1 MRCQCSPAYLCFHVM
16 MGAILIAAMIS
27 FGGSGRAAEAM
38 KPLVDS
44 SDRLVL
50 VGPTM
55 IERMQ
60 RYGYLDTLLA
70 QRTAGKIATRNLG
83 WSGDTVFGISRAV
96 FGTQE
101 VGFNRLVN
109 DVVQAK
115 PTVILLAYGR
125 NEALEGRIGEAVF
138 EKQYRLLASTL
149 VEKTKARLILL
160 QPRRVEWQGPPLPA
174 PAKWNGNLDR
184 YRNIIRRIANDID
197 ATLIESTA
205 TDDWTITRNGLHP
218 TRAGFWKYSSWLA
231 DQLIPP
237 PSSHVWQISTAPDS
251 PIQARKLTSVVYQF
265 TIEGPLPP
273 PDAPAGAA
281 NHRLPTIKIAGLPEG
296 EYQLSNK
303 GVPLKTATAKDWK
316 QGLKVSASGGAV
328 QTEKIRQ
335 LAIAKNQLYF
345 HRYRP
350 QNETYL
356 FLFRKHE
363 QGNNA
368 VEIPQ
373 YEPLVAALEQQIA
386 KLAEPTHT
394 VYRLARIR

>member
-1 MRCQCSPAYLCFHVM
+1 MRRQSFPEFLCSVVAV
-16 MGAILIAAMIS
+16 ILFATTISLSQSGMAADAS
-27 FGGSGRAAEAM
+27 RQ
-38 KPLVDS
+38 LVGP

-70 QRTAGKIATRNLG
+70 QRTAGKLQTRNLG

-101 VGFNRLVN
+101 VGFSRLVN

-115 PTVILLAYGR
+115 PTVVLLAYGR
-125 NEALEGRIGEAVF
+125 NEALKGPAGEAAF
-138 EKQYRLLASTL
+138 EKQYRLLAATL

-160 QPRRVEWQGPPLPA
+160 QPRKVEWLGPPLPA
-174 PAKWNGNLDR
+174 PAAWNGNLDR
-184 YRNIIRRIANDID
+184 YRHIIRNIANDMQ
-197 ATLIESTA
+197 ASLIESTA
-205 TDDWTITRNGLHP
+205 TDHWTITSNGLHP
-218 TRAGFWKYSSWLA
+218 TNAGFWKYSFWLA
-231 DQLIPP
+231 DQLIPSP
-237 PSSHVWQISTAPDS
+237 AAPTWEVSTSPDS
-251 PIQARKLTSVVYQF
+251 PVQAKQLTKVAYQF

-273 PDAPAGAA
+273 PDGPAGVA
-281 NHRLPTIKIAGLPEG
+281 NQRLSTIKIDGLPEG
-296 EYQLSNK
+296 EYQLSNN
-303 GVPLKTATAKDWK
+303 GVPLKTATAKNWK
-316 QGLKVSASGGAV
+316 HGLSVAAPFGAV

-386 KLAEPTHT
+386 KLARPIAT
-394 VYRLARIR
+394 VYRLAKIR